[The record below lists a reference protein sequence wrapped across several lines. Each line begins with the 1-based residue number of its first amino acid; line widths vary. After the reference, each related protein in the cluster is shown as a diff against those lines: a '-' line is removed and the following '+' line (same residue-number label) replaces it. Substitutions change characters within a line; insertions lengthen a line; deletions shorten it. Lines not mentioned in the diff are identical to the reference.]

1 MTQERAKLSAP
12 GATKK
17 KDKKKKKEKKDKKD
31 KETSR
36 SPLVSQWVPASREAG
51 AET

>member
-1 MTQERAKLSAP
+1 MIQERGKLSNP

-17 KDKKKKKEKKDKKD
+17 KDKKKKKEKKEKKD
-31 KETSR
+31 KES
-36 SPLVSQWVPASREAG
+36 SKSSLVSQWVAVPAEAR